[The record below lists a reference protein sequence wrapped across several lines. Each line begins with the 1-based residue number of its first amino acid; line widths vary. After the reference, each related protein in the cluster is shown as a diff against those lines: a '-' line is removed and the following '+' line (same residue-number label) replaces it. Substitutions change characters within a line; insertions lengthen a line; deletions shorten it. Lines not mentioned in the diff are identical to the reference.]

1 MDNESRT
8 TGGGEL
14 MFTEKK
20 TLNQWMSELGFKWIE
35 GKEEFMKHEVT
46 FAGAS
51 EVIHQLIDEG
61 KVTSRG

>member
-1 MDNESRT
+1 
-8 TGGGEL
+8 